1 MFRILDKAVCFA
13 TSMAVCFTL
22 MIASTASGETLR
34 IGGTGSALGTMKQ
47 IVKAFIAEYPDSKIE
62 VLPSLGSGGGLRALS
77 AGSIGI
83 ALSARPLKDKE
94 IAAGLEAKKYGAT
107 AIAFA
112 GNIALPAAN
121 LTNEQ
126 LVEIYQSGDSH
137 WPNGERIR
145 VVLRPERETDTKLMK
160 KFIPNMTS
168 AIDAAR
174 SIPGVP
180 TAYNDQE
187 IAEMLERIPGSLG
200 TSTLSLLLSEGRKL
214 QVFSLNGVQPNRE
227 SIQDGS
233 YPMTKEFYLV
243 VPKSPTEIAK
253 KMKAFVFSPK
263 GAEIL
268 TKYGH
273 LAG

>member
-83 ALSARPLKDKE
+83 ALSARPLKDK
-94 IAAGLEAKKYGAT
+94 

-253 KMKAFVFSPK
+253 KLKAFVFSPK